1 MFVSGLLILSLNGE
15 DCDRRGV
22 LEDRFV
28 GRIHRVDDV
37 VLLIVEEDVLDCFVR
52 NSIILLL
59 ALLALLLALVSDL
72 P

>member
-37 VLLIVEEDVLDCFVR
+37 VLLIVEEDVLDCFFR